1 MHIIPYM
8 LEQEG
13 KLPARERTILII
25 KELTHTIETL
35 HEEAKKNRRV
45 IKELKELQV
54 GTFW

>member
-35 HEEAKKNRRV
+35 HDEAKKNRRV